1 MTKPAEAT
9 LGDLSLNRLVV
20 CECSDFNVCFVHG
33 FAKRHHVPN
42 IITFDQPLFWKA
54 LEIVQG
60 LPMGHQRL
68 GHNLW
73 LNYQYMSEVSRS
85 LVQSMVELPIH
96 VGSNKDSS
104 TIYG

>member
-1 MTKPAEAT
+1 MINMKSGEMTCT
-9 LGDLSLNRLVV
+9 LNY
-20 CECSDFNVCFVHG
+20 VHG

-42 IITFDQPLFWKA
+42 IITFDQPLFRKA

-60 LPMGHQRL
+60 LPMGHQLL
-68 GHNLW
+68 GT
-73 LNYQYMSEVSRS
+73 
-85 LVQSMVELPIH
+85 QSMVELPIH